1 MEISLTENK
10 QLLRVDSASE
20 MEIEQLNI
28 SLNRRVD
35 NWRFH
40 PLVKKGL
47 WDGYISYI
55 KDDKWIPSGLWRE
68 VMNVCKEYGYE
79 LKINGITELF
89 DRTIKQEE
97 FTEWALDFFKDN
109 PDGIT
114 PRDYQI
120 EAAFNILK
128 FRKCLSELATSA
140 GKTLISFLVVSYM
153 IEKNKAEKILFIVP
167 NVSLVVQASED
178 FLEYNWRNRVAIKVQ
193 QIYSGQKIR
202 AGRNVV
208 IGTYQSLVK
217 KEKSYFEQFDAVIID
232 ETHKA
237 KSASIKTILQKCTN
251 AKYRTGL
258 SGTIP
263 KPNTLDRLTLMAYT
277 GPVITEVTAN
287 YLQNEGHIAQCHVK
301 VIKMDYAPQS
311 TKDAFREMSQNRYE
325 SKDVFK
331 FEQNYI
337 INSPGR
343 LNFITSIISRVKR
356 NSLVLFHRIEHGRKI
371 YEKLRQESDKT
382 VYYVDGGIDSDI
394 REEFKRKMEAG
405 EEVVIVASYGTFST
419 GISIKKIH
427 NIFFTESFKSEVI
440 IRQSIGRG
448 LRQHASKDSV
458 NIIDFVDDLS
468 SPDWDNYLMR
478 HSKARQKI
486 YKEQKF
492 KFDIKN
498 VNFEGDI

>member
-1 MEISLTENK
+1 MEISLTDNK
-10 QLLRVDSASE
+10 QLLRVDSATE

-28 SLNRRVD
+28 SLNRRVE

-68 VMNVCKEYGYE
+68 VMGICKDYGYE

-89 DRTIKQEE
+89 DRNINAESFET
-97 FTEWALDFFKDN
+97 WALQFFEGSK
-109 PDGIT
+109 IT

-140 GKTLISFLVVSYM
+140 GKTLISFLSVAYM
-153 IEKNKAEKILFIVP
+153 IEKQKAQKILFIVP

-178 FLEYNWRNRVAIKVQ
+178 FLDYNWQNRVPIKVQ

-217 KEKSYFEQFDAVIID
+217 KDKAYFEQFDAVIID

-237 KSASIKTILQKCTN
+237 KSTSIKTILQKCTN
-251 AKYRTGL
+251 AEYRFGL

-277 GPVITEVTAN
+277 GPVITEVSAN
-287 YLQNEGHIAQCHVK
+287 FLQEQGHIAQCFVK

-343 LNFITSIISRVKR
+343 LNFITSIISRIRR

-371 YEKLRQESDKT
+371 YEKLRQESNKT
-382 VYYVDGGIDSDI
+382 VYYVDGGIDKDI
-394 REEFKRKMEAG
+394 REEFKKKMEAG

-492 KFDIKN
+492 KYDIKN
-498 VNFEGDI
+498 VTFEGDI

>member
-1 MEISLTENK
+1 MGI
-10 QLLRVDSASE
+10 
-20 MEIEQLNI
+20 
-28 SLNRRVD
+28 
-35 NWRFH
+35 
-40 PLVKKGL
+40 
-47 WDGYISYI
+47 
-55 KDDKWIPSGLWRE
+55 
-68 VMNVCKEYGYE
+68 CKEYKFE
-79 LKINGITELF
+79 FKLNGITDIF
-89 DRTIKQEE
+89 DTSINQEK
-97 FTEWALDFFKDN
+97 FTEWALEFFEKSE
-109 PDGIT
+109 IT

-128 FRKCLSELATSA
+128 FKRCLSELATSA
-140 GKTLISFLVVSYM
+140 GKTLISFLTVAYLL
-153 IEKNKAEKILFIVP
+153 EHQKAQRILFIVP
-167 NVSLVVQASED
+167 NVSLVLQASED
-178 FLEYNWRNRVAIKVQ
+178 FLDYNYRNQADIKVQ

-217 KEKSYFEQFDAVIID
+217 KDKAYFAEFDAVIVD

-237 KSASIKTILQKCTN
+237 KSASIKTILQKCVN
-251 AKYRTGL
+251 AEYKYGL

-263 KPNTLDRLTLMAYT
+263 KEGTLDRLTLMAYT
-277 GPVITEVTAN
+277 GPLITEISAN
-287 YLQNEGHIAQCHVK
+287 YLQNEGHIAGCKVK
-301 VIKMDYAPQS
+301 IIKMDYAPQS

-331 FEQNYI
+331 FEQNYV

-343 LNFITSIISRVKR
+343 LNFITNIISRVR
-356 NSLVLFHRIEHGRKI
+356 GNSLVLFHRIEHGKKI
-371 YEKLRQESDKT
+371 YEKLRQDSDKQ
-382 VYYVDGGIDSDI
+382 VYYVDGGIDQDI
-394 REEFKRKMEAG
+394 REEHKKKMEAG

-448 LRQHASKDSV
+448 LRQHSSKDSV

-478 HSKARQKI
+478 HSKERQRI
-486 YKEQKF
+486 YREQKF
-492 KFDIKN
+492 KYDVKN
-498 VNFEGDI
+498 VDFEGDI

>member
-1 MEISLTENK
+1 MELSLTENK
-10 QLLRVDSASE
+10 QLLRIDAATE
-20 MEIEQLNI
+20 LELEQLNI
-28 SLNRRVD
+28 SLNKRIES
-35 NWRFH
+35 WRFN

-47 WDGYISYI
+47 WDGYVSYI

-68 VMNVCKEYGYE
+68 VMGICKDYKFEFKLE
-79 LKINGITELF
+79 GITEIF
-89 DRTIKQEE
+89 DTNINQEK
-97 FTEWALDFFKDN
+97 FTQWAIDFFEKSE
-109 PDGIT
+109 IT

-128 FRKCLSELATSA
+128 FKRCLSELATSA
-140 GKTLISFLVVSYM
+140 GKTLISFLTVAYLL
-153 IEKNKAEKILFIVP
+153 EKQKAGKILFIVP

-178 FLEYNWRNRVAIKVQ
+178 FLDYNYRNAIDIKVQ

-202 AGRNVV
+202 PGRNVI

-217 KEKSYFEQFDAVIID
+217 KEKAYFEQFDAVIVD

-237 KSASIKTILQKCTN
+237 KSASIKTILQKCVN
-251 AKYRTGL
+251 AEYKYGL

-263 KPNTLDRLTLMAYT
+263 KEGTLDRLTLMAYT
-277 GPVITEVTAN
+277 GPLITEISAN
-287 YLQNEGHIAQCHVK
+287 YLQNEGHIAGCKVK
-301 VIKMDYAPQS
+301 IIKMDYAPQS

-331 FEQNYI
+331 FEQNYV
-337 INSPGR
+337 INSPGC
-343 LNFITSIISRVKR
+343 LNFITSIISRVR
-356 NSLVLFHRIEHGRKI
+356 GNSLVLFHRIEHGKKI
-371 YEKLRQESDKT
+371 YEKLRRESDKT
-382 VYYVDGGIDSDI
+382 VYYVDGGIDQDI
-394 REEFKRKMEAG
+394 REEHKKKMEAG
-405 EEVVIVASYGTFST
+405 EDVVIVASYGTFST

-448 LRQHASKDSV
+448 LRQHSSKDSV

-468 SPDWDNYLMR
+468 SQDWDNYLMR
-478 HSKARQKI
+478 HAKERQRI
-486 YKEQKF
+486 YREQKF

-498 VNFEGDI
+498 VDFEGDI

>member
-1 MEISLTENK
+1 MELSLTENK
-10 QLLRVDSASE
+10 QLLRIDEATE
-20 MEIEQLNI
+20 LELEQLNI
-28 SLNRRVD
+28 SLNKRIES
-35 NWRFH
+35 WRFN

-47 WDGYISYI
+47 WDGYVSYI

-68 VMNVCKEYGYE
+68 VMGICKEYKFE
-79 LKINGITELF
+79 FKLNGITDIF
-89 DRTIKQEE
+89 DNSINQEK
-97 FTEWALDFFKDN
+97 FTEWALEFFEKSE
-109 PDGIT
+109 IT

-128 FRKCLSELATSA
+128 FKRCLSELATSA
-140 GKTLISFLVVSYM
+140 GKTLISFLTVAYLL
-153 IEKNKAEKILFIVP
+153 EHQKAQRILFIVP
-167 NVSLVVQASED
+167 NVSLVLQASED
-178 FLEYNWRNRVAIKVQ
+178 FLDYNYRNQADIKVQ

-217 KEKSYFEQFDAVIID
+217 KDKAYFAEFDAVIVD

-237 KSASIKTILQKCTN
+237 KSASIKTILQKCVN
-251 AKYRTGL
+251 AEYKYGL

-263 KPNTLDRLTLMAYT
+263 KEGTLDRLTLMAYT
-277 GPVITEVTAN
+277 GPLITEISAN
-287 YLQNEGHIAQCHVK
+287 YLQNEGHIAGCKVK
-301 VIKMDYAPQS
+301 IIKMDYAPQS

-331 FEQNYI
+331 FEQNYV

-343 LNFITSIISRVKR
+343 LNFITNIISRVR
-356 NSLVLFHRIEHGRKI
+356 GNSLVLFHRIEHGKKI
-371 YEKLRQESDKT
+371 YEKLRQDSDKQ
-382 VYYVDGGIDSDI
+382 VYYVDGGIDQDI
-394 REEFKRKMEAG
+394 REEHKKKMEAG

-448 LRQHASKDSV
+448 LRQHSSKDSV

-478 HSKARQKI
+478 HSKERQRI
-486 YKEQKF
+486 YREQKF
-492 KFDIKN
+492 KYDIKN
-498 VNFEGDI
+498 VDFEGDI

>member
-1 MEISLTENK
+1 MELSLTENK
-10 QLLRVDSASE
+10 QLLRIDEATE
-20 MEIEQLNI
+20 LELEQLYI
-28 SLNRRVD
+28 SLNKRIES
-35 NWRFH
+35 WRFN

-47 WDGYISYI
+47 WDGYVSYI

-68 VMNVCKEYGYE
+68 VMGICKEYKFE
-79 LKINGITELF
+79 FKLNGITDIF
-89 DRTIKQEE
+89 DTSINQEK
-97 FTEWALDFFKDN
+97 FTEWALEFFEKSE
-109 PDGIT
+109 IT

-128 FRKCLSELATSA
+128 FKRCLSELATSA
-140 GKTLISFLVVSYM
+140 GKTLISFLTVAYLL
-153 IEKNKAEKILFIVP
+153 EHQKAQRILFIVP
-167 NVSLVVQASED
+167 NVSLVLQASED
-178 FLEYNWRNRVAIKVQ
+178 FLDYNYRNQADIKVQ

-217 KEKSYFEQFDAVIID
+217 KDKAYFAEFDAVIVD

-237 KSASIKTILQKCTN
+237 KSASIKTILQKCVN
-251 AKYRTGL
+251 AEYKYGL

-263 KPNTLDRLTLMAYT
+263 KEGTLDRLTLMAYT
-277 GPVITEVTAN
+277 GPLITEISAN
-287 YLQNEGHIAQCHVK
+287 YLQNEGHIAGCKVK
-301 VIKMDYAPQS
+301 IIKMDYAPQS

-331 FEQNYI
+331 FEQNYV

-343 LNFITSIISRVKR
+343 LNFITNIISRVR
-356 NSLVLFHRIEHGRKI
+356 GNSLVLFHRIEHGKKI
-371 YEKLRQESDKT
+371 YEKLRQDSDKQ
-382 VYYVDGGIDSDI
+382 VYYVDGGIDQDI
-394 REEFKRKMEAG
+394 REEHKKKMEAG

-448 LRQHASKDSV
+448 LRQHSSKDSV

-478 HSKARQKI
+478 HSKERQRI
-486 YKEQKF
+486 YREQKF
-492 KFDIKN
+492 KYDVKN
-498 VNFEGDI
+498 VDFEGDI

>member
-1 MEISLTENK
+1 MELTLTENK
-10 QLLRVDSASE
+10 QLLRIDSATE
-20 MEIEQLNI
+20 MELEQLNI
-28 SLNRRVD
+28 SLNKRIES
-35 NWRFH
+35 WRFN

-68 VMNVCKEYGYE
+68 VMLIAKDYNYD
-79 LKINGITELF
+79 LKLNGITELF
-89 DRTIKQEE
+89 DRNIQQEAFE
-97 FTEWALDFFKDN
+97 EWALDFFDGH
-109 PDGIT
+109 PDGIS
-114 PRDYQI
+114 PRDYQMD
-120 EAAFNILK
+120 ASFNILK
-128 FRKCLSELATSA
+128 FRRCLAELATSA
-140 GKTLISFLVVSYM
+140 GKTLISFLTVAYM
-153 IEKNKAEKILFIVP
+153 LEKQKAEKILFIVP

-178 FLEYNWRNRVAIKVQ
+178 FLDYNWQNRVSIKVQ

-217 KEKSYFEQFDAVIID
+217 KKAEYFDQFDAVIID

-237 KSASIKTILQKCTN
+237 KSQSIKTILSKCKN
-251 AKYRTGL
+251 ADYRFGL

-263 KPNTLDRLTLMAYT
+263 KPGSLDRLTLMSHT

-287 YLQNEGHIAQCHVK
+287 YLQNEGHIAKCNVK
-301 VIKMDYAPQS
+301 VIKMDYATES
-311 TKDAFREMSQNRYE
+311 TKEAFREMAFNKYE

-331 FEQNYI
+331 FEQNYV

-343 LNFITSIISRVKR
+343 LNFICNVISRIPR
-356 NSLVLFHRIEHGRKI
+356 NSLVLFHRIEHGQRI
-371 YEKLRQESDKT
+371 YEKLRQESDKR
-382 VYYVDGGIDSDI
+382 VYYVDGSTDKDI
-394 REEFKRKMEAG
+394 REEYKKKMEAG

-448 LRQHASKDSV
+448 LRQHSSKDSV
-458 NIIDFVDDLS
+458 NIIDFVDDISL
-468 SPDWDNYLMR
+468 PDWDNYLIR
-478 HSKARQKI
+478 HAKARQKI

-492 KFDIKN
+492 KYDIKN
-498 VNFEGDI
+498 VTFEGDI

>member
-1 MEISLTENK
+1 MELSLTENK
-10 QLLRVDSASE
+10 QLLRIDKATE
-20 MEIEQLNI
+20 LELEQLNI
-28 SLNRRVD
+28 SLNKRIES
-35 NWRFH
+35 WRFN

-47 WDGYISYI
+47 WDGYVSYI

-68 VMNVCKEYGYE
+68 VMGICKDYKFDFKLE
-79 LKINGITELF
+79 GIAEMF
-89 DRTIKQEE
+89 DTNISQEK
-97 FTEWALDFFKDN
+97 FSEWAIDFFEKSD
-109 PDGIT
+109 IT

-128 FRKCLSELATSA
+128 FKRCLSELATSA
-140 GKTLISFLVVSYM
+140 GKTLISFLTVAYLL
-153 IEKNKAEKILFIVP
+153 EKQKAQRILFIVP

-178 FLEYNWRNRVAIKVQ
+178 FLDYNYRNAIDIKVQ

-202 AGRNVV
+202 PGRNVI

-217 KEKSYFEQFDAVIID
+217 KDKEYFSQFDAVIVD

-237 KSASIKTILQKCTN
+237 KSASIKTILQKCVN
-251 AKYRTGL
+251 AEYKYGL

-263 KPNTLDRLTLMAYT
+263 KPGTLDRLTLMAYT
-277 GPVITEVTAN
+277 GPLITEISAN
-287 YLQNEGHIAQCHVK
+287 YLQNEGHIAGCKVK
-301 VIKMDYAPQS
+301 IIQMDYAPQS

-343 LNFITSIISRVKR
+343 LNFITNIISRVR
-356 NSLVLFHRIEHGRKI
+356 GNSLVLFHRIEHGRKI
-371 YEKLRQESDKT
+371 YEKLRRESDKS
-382 VYYVDGGIDSDI
+382 VYYVDGGIDQDI
-394 REEFKRKMEAG
+394 REEHKKKMEAG
-405 EEVVIVASYGTFST
+405 EDVVIVASYGTFST

-448 LRQHASKDSV
+448 LRQHSSKDSV

-468 SPDWDNYLMR
+468 SPDWDNYLIR
-478 HSKARQKI
+478 HAKERQRI
-486 YKEQKF
+486 YREQKF
-492 KFDIKN
+492 KYDIKN

>member
-1 MEISLTENK
+1 MELSLTENK
-10 QLLRVDSASE
+10 QLLRIDKATE
-20 MEIEQLNI
+20 MELEQLNI
-28 SLNRRVD
+28 SLNRRIES
-35 NWRFH
+35 WRFN

-55 KDDKWIPSGLWRE
+55 KDDKWIPAGLWRE
-68 VMNVCKEYGYE
+68 VMSVCKTYGYE
-79 LKINGITELF
+79 LTLNNITELF
-89 DRTIKQEE
+89 DRNINQET
-97 FTEWALDFFKDN
+97 FTKWALDFFEKSE
-109 PDGIT
+109 IT

-128 FRKCLSELATSA
+128 FKKCLSELATSA
-140 GKTLISFLVVSYM
+140 GKTLISFLTVAYLL
-153 IEKNKAEKILFIVP
+153 ENQKAQKILFIVP

-178 FLEYNWRNRVAIKVQ
+178 FLDYNYRNQIDIKVQ

-217 KEKSYFEQFDAVIID
+217 KKKEYFEQFDAVIID

-237 KSASIKTILQKCTN
+237 KSHSIKTILQKCTN
-251 AKYRTGL
+251 ASYRYGL

-263 KPNTLDRLTLMAYT
+263 KEGSLDRLTLMAYT
-277 GPVITEVTAN
+277 GPLITEISAN
-287 YLQNEGHIAQCHVK
+287 YLQNEGHIAGCKVK
-301 VIKMDYAPQS
+301 IIKMDYAPQS
-311 TKDAFREMSQNRYE
+311 AKDAFREMSQNRYE

-331 FEQNYI
+331 FEQNYV
-337 INSPGR
+337 INSIGR
-343 LNFITSIISRVKR
+343 LNFITNIISRVKG
-356 NSLVLFHRIEHGRKI
+356 NGLVLFHRIEHGKKI
-371 YEKLRQESDKT
+371 YAKLRQENNKT
-382 VYYVDGGIDSDI
+382 VYYVDGNTDKDI
-394 REEFKRKMEAG
+394 REEYKKKMEAG

-448 LRQHASKDSV
+448 LRQHSSKDSV

-468 SPDWDNYLMR
+468 SPDWDNYLIR
-478 HSKARQKI
+478 HSKARIKI

-492 KFDIKN
+492 EYNIKN
-498 VNFEGDI
+498 VEFEGDI

>member
-1 MEISLTENK
+1 MELSLTENK
-10 QLLRVDSASE
+10 QLLRIDVASE
-20 MEIEQLNI
+20 LELEQLNI
-28 SLNRRVD
+28 SLNKRIES
-35 NWRFH
+35 WRFN

-47 WDGYISYI
+47 WDGYVSYI

-68 VMNVCKEYGYE
+68 VMGICKDYGFE
-79 LKINGITELF
+79 FKLEGVTEMF
-89 DRTIKQEE
+89 DTNIGQEK
-97 FTEWALDFFKDN
+97 FTQWALDFFDKSET
-109 PDGIT
+109 T

-120 EAAFNILK
+120 EAAYNILK
-128 FRKCLSELATSA
+128 FKRCLSELATSS
-140 GKTLISFLVVSYM
+140 GKTLISFLTVAYLL
-153 IEKNKAEKILFIVP
+153 EKQKAQRILFIVP

-178 FLEYNWRNRVAIKVQ
+178 FLDYNYRNAADIKVQ

-202 AGRNVV
+202 PCRNVI

-217 KEKSYFEQFDAVIID
+217 KDKAYFEEFDAVIVD

-237 KSASIKTILQKCTN
+237 KSASIKTILQKCVN
-251 AKYRTGL
+251 ADYKYGL

-263 KPNTLDRLTLMAYT
+263 KEGTLDRLTLMAYT
-277 GPVITEVTAN
+277 GPLITEISAN
-287 YLQNEGHIAQCHVK
+287 YLQNEGHIAGCRVK
-301 VIKMDYAPQS
+301 IIKMDYAPQS

-343 LNFITSIISRVKR
+343 LNFITNIISRVR
-356 NSLVLFHRIEHGRKI
+356 GNSLVLFHRIEHGKKI
-371 YEKLRQESDKT
+371 YEKLRRESDKT
-382 VYYVDGGIDSDI
+382 VYYVDGGIDTDI
-394 REEFKRKMEAG
+394 REEHKKKMEAG
-405 EEVVIVASYGTFST
+405 EDVVIVASYGTFST

-448 LRQHASKDSV
+448 LRQHSSKESV

-468 SPDWDNYLMR
+468 YSGWDNYLIR
-478 HSKARQKI
+478 HAKERQRI

-492 KFDIKN
+492 KYEIKN